1 MPRLTSETIG
11 GGDQSWLG
19 STHGI
24 GNCRTATIDVSAFT
38 AGTHYPN
45 GYLPSGLPVNVA
57 DEGAAAPWTGGGT
70 EELGFLFT
78 DQPCAT
84 TTADFAAAIL
94 RHGLVK
100 VDNLPVDFTPV
111 DAPGFVFVEVAGGGS

>member
-19 STHGI
+19 SAHGI

-45 GYLPSGLPVNVA
+45 GYIPSGLPVDVA
-57 DEGAAAPWTGGGT
+57 DEGAAAPWTGGEG
-70 EELGFLFT
+70 EVLGFVFT
-78 DQPCAT
+78 DQPCTA
-84 TTADFAAAIL
+84 TTADFAAPIL

-100 VDNLPVDFTPV
+100 VDNLPIAFTV
-111 DAPGFVFVEVAGGGS
+111 VAAPGFAFIEVAGGGS